1 MKQVVFPKRKESFY
15 LFNLFLKHIHD
26 SITCESVYVIP
37 WIDGIFITT
46 KRLSYTQGCVG
57 CLVRRLLSTIYH
69 KAAKINGID
78 SLCCTKELETDK
90 NILTQST
97 HLNYTQTSKK
107 DNSLTIEDAF
117 NNTDFDIHIE
127 EIRECP
133 GIFVAYTTSKNETW
147 RDISGVPIA

>member
-26 SITCESVYVIP
+26 S
-37 WIDGIFITT
+37 
-46 KRLSYTQGCVG
+46 
-57 CLVRRLLSTIYH
+57 
-69 KAAKINGID
+69 
-78 SLCCTKELETDK
+78 
-90 NILTQST
+90 T

-117 NNTDFDIHIE
+117 NNTNFNIHIE
-127 EIRECP
+127 KIRECP